1 MCACTGIL
9 LKCMLVNQHVSNC
22 ECYNLGVLDR
32 YRSAK

>member
-1 MCACTGIL
+1 
-9 LKCMLVNQHVSNC
+9 MLVNQHVSNC